1 MHKQCC
7 IFFIHGRTSVE
18 GTKNRSFITGYG
30 LLLVN
35 EIYFKK
41 QNKKITENIDLT
53 GQLGIFLSY
62 MYFMKNYADPEY

>member
-7 IFFIHGRTSVE
+7 ME